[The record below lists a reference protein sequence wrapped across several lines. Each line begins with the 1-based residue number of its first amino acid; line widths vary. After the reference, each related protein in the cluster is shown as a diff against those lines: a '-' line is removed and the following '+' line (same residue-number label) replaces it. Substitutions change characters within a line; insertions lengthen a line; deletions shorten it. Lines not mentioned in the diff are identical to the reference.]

1 MIKKL
6 CLLRLSAI
14 GDVCHAAAMVTRI
27 QHHWPHTE
35 ITWVIGK
42 VEYQL
47 VKDMPGVNFVIFDK
61 SRKKAAVQS
70 LKSAIGHI
78 EFDALL
84 MMQVALRAN
93 LASRVIKAKKRIGFD
108 WARSKEL
115 HWLFTNSRIKPRVH
129 SHVLDGFMDFADAL
143 GVPGDHHPTWNVPL
157 ERIND
162 IWVRE
167 KAQLMDK
174 YAIICPAA
182 SKESRNWLP
191 DRYAGIA
198 NYLADRGLNV
208 ILCGGPGAIDRKI
221 AEQILSYSP
230 RIKESLVGKTNLQ
243 QMLGLIR
250 HARLVIAP
258 DTGPAHMATMVGT
271 PVNVVFIGSCTN
283 GRLSDLRE
291 AAKFVKGK
299 QVAEGV
305 RALAVPGSQEVARQ
319 AIDEGLDKIFDEAG
333 FQWRE
338 AGCSMCLAMNPDRL
352 DPGQRCASTSN
363 RNFEGR
369 QGKGGRTHLV
379 SPAMAAAAA
388 VRGHFVDVRDWDYAG

>member
-271 PVNVVFIGSCTN
+271 PVIGLYAHSNPRRTGPYNDLSRVVSVYEQCVEAQTGKPWHLLPW
-283 GRLSDLRE
+283 GKRAKGDDLMEKITLER
-291 AAKFVKGK
+291 VK
-299 QVAEGV
+299 
-305 RALAVPGSQEVARQ
+305 QEVDHFLVAR
-319 AIDEGLDKIFDEAG
+319 K
-333 FQWRE
+333 
-338 AGCSMCLAMNPDRL
+338 
-352 DPGQRCASTSN
+352 
-363 RNFEGR
+363 
-369 QGKGGRTHLV
+369 
-379 SPAMAAAAA
+379 
-388 VRGHFVDVRDWDYAG
+388 